1 MKDLILVIDNYNSF
15 VFNVARYFEELGQD
29 VRVLRNDA
37 IDILGVRQLAP
48 AAIVISP
55 GPGTPRDAGISQAI
69 VHELNGEIPILGV
82 CLGHQCIGA
91 EFGAPVVP
99 AKRPLHGRVSHLS
112 HLGQRLFEGLPQ
124 KLTVGRYHSLIVQ
137 PTPEMET
144 ALSIDAV
151 SEEGEIMALSH
162 RSAPTYGVQFHPES
176 ILTEKGHA
184 IFGNFLRLA
193 GIGEGDANTREHQ
206 GIAEEAGAHRFA
218 TMLAAPLPTQ
228 LGPARVG
235 PLNAQVGNSRLA
247 SGER

>member
-1 MKDLILVIDNYNSF
+1 MKDLILVIDNYDSF

-29 VRVLRNDA
+29 VLVLRHDA
-37 IDILGVRQLAP
+37 IDILGVRRLAP

-99 AKRPLHGRVSHLS
+99 AKRPLHGRVSQLS
-112 HLGQRLFEGLPQ
+112 HVGQRLFEGLPQ
-124 KLTVGRYHSLIVQ
+124 KLTVGRYHSLIVA
-137 PTPEMET
+137 PTPAMEA

-162 RSAPTYGVQFHPES
+162 RSAPTYGVQFHPEL

-184 IFGNFLRLA
+184 IFGNFLKLA
-193 GIGEGDANTREHQ
+193 GIGKERESETTDDEVS
-206 GIAEEAGAHRFA
+206 ADRFA
-218 TMLAAPLPTQ
+218 RALATPLPTQ

-235 PLNAQVGNSRLA
+235 SLNAQVGNSRLA

>member
-1 MKDLILVIDNYNSF
+1 MTDFILVIDNYDSF

-37 IDILGVRQLAP
+37 IDIAGIRRLKP

-55 GPGTPRDAGISQAI
+55 GPGTPREAGISQAV

-99 AKRPLHGRVSHLS
+99 AKRPLHGRISHLT
-112 HLGQRLFEGLPQ
+112 HVGERLFEGLPQ
-124 KLTVGRYHSLIVQ
+124 GLTVGRYHSLIVD
-137 PTPEMET
+137 PTPAMEA
-144 ALSIDAV
+144 ALTIDAV

-184 IFGNFLRLA
+184 LFANFLRLA
-193 GIGEGDANTREHQ
+193 GIAKASQEIAANGHV
-206 GIAEEAGAHRFA
+206 
-218 TMLAAPLPTQ
+218 L
-228 LGPARVG
+228 V
-235 PLNAQVGNSRLA
+235 
-247 SGER
+247 

>member
-1 MKDLILVIDNYNSF
+1 MILVIDNYDSF

-29 VRVLRNDA
+29 VLVLRNDA
-37 IDILGVRQLAP
+37 IDIAGVRRLAP

-55 GPGTPRDAGISQAI
+55 GPGTPRDAGISQEI

-99 AKRPLHGRVSHLS
+99 ARRPLHGRTSKLS
-112 HLGQRLFEGLPQ
+112 HVGARLFEGLPQ
-124 KLTVGRYHSLIVQ
+124 KLVVGRYHSLIVA
-137 PTPEMET
+137 PTEAME
-144 ALSIDAV
+144 AVLSIDAV

-184 IFGNFLRLA
+184 IFGNFLKLA
-193 GIGEGDANTREHQ
+193 GLAKDGAGESLTQGEGLDVTASSEDR
-206 GIAEEAGAHRFA
+206 R
-218 TMLAAPLPTQ
+218 LPS
-228 LGPARVG
+228 L
-235 PLNAQVGNSRLA
+235 S
-247 SGER
+247 E

>member
-1 MKDLILVIDNYNSF
+1 MKDLILVIDNYDSF
-15 VFNVARYFEELGQD
+15 VFNVARYFEELGRD
-29 VRVLRNDA
+29 VLVLRNDA

-69 VHELNGEIPILGV
+69 VHELNGAIPILGV

-99 AKRPLHGRVSHLS
+99 ARRPLHGRTSKLS
-112 HLGQRLFEGLPQ
+112 HVGARLFEGLPQ
-124 KLTVGRYHSLIVQ
+124 KLVVGRYHSLIVA
-137 PTPEMET
+137 PTEAMET

-162 RSAPTYGVQFHPES
+162 RFAPTYGVQFHPES

-184 IFGNFLRLA
+184 IFGNFLKLA
-193 GIGEGDANTREHQ
+193 GLAKDGAGENLTQ
-206 GIAEEAGAHRFA
+206 GVGLDVTASSEDRR
-218 TMLAAPLPTQ
+218 LPS
-228 LGPARVG
+228 L
-235 PLNAQVGNSRLA
+235 S
-247 SGER
+247 E

>member
-1 MKDLILVIDNYNSF
+1 MILVIDNYDSF
-15 VFNVARYFEELGQD
+15 VFNVARYFEELGRD
-29 VRVLRNDA
+29 VLVLRNDA

-69 VHELNGEIPILGV
+69 VHELNGAIPILGV

-99 AKRPLHGRVSHLS
+99 ARRPLHGRTSKLS
-112 HLGQRLFEGLPQ
+112 HVGARLFEGLPQ
-124 KLTVGRYHSLIVQ
+124 KLVVGRYHSLIVA
-137 PTPEMET
+137 PTEAMET

-162 RSAPTYGVQFHPES
+162 RFAPTYGVQFHPES

-184 IFGNFLRLA
+184 IFGNFLKLA
-193 GIGEGDANTREHQ
+193 GLAKDGAGENLTQ
-206 GIAEEAGAHRFA
+206 G
-218 TMLAAPLPTQ
+218 
-228 LGPARVG
+228 VG
-235 PLNAQVGNSRLA
+235 LDVTA
-247 SGER
+247 SGEDRRLPSLSE